1 MSTFVLIHGAMHG
14 GWCWDKVVPLLKK
27 EGHKVIAPDLPG
39 SGADRTPIKD
49 ISLKSYTDTV
59 CKILDAQPEPVILAG
74 HSLGG
79 VTITQTA
86 EYKPD
91 KIRVLVYLAAL
102 LLQSSQT
109 APQALEGDTE
119 SLFAENRVMA
129 EDGSSFTAK
138 EEAVRDIFYGKCSDE
153 DVKRAKTLL
162 RPQAAA
168 PGMTAVNTT
177 AENFGRVPRVYIQC
191 LRDKALSPS
200 RQKRM
205 YTALPCERVLTMDMD
220 HSPFFSAPEE
230 LVAHLT
236 SL

>member
-14 GWCWDKVVPLLKK
+14 GWCWDKVTPLLKK

-39 SGADRTPIKD
+39 SGGDHTPLQD

-79 VTITQTA
+79 LTITQTA

-91 KIRVLVYLAAL
+91 KVKVLVYLAAL
-102 LLQSSQT
+102 LLQSGQT
-109 APQALEGDTE
+109 AAQSLEGDTE
-119 SLFAENRVMA
+119 SLFAPNRVMA
-129 EDGSSFTAK
+129 EDGKTFTAR
-138 EEAVRDIFYGKCSDE
+138 EEAIRDVFYGECSDE

-168 PGMTAVNTT
+168 LGGTAVNTT
-177 AENFGRVPRVYIQC
+177 AANFGRVPRVYIQC
-191 LRDKALSPS
+191 LRDRALSPS

-205 YTALPCERVLTMDMD
+205 YTALPCEKVLTIDTD
-220 HSPFFSAPEE
+220 HSPFFSAPEQ
-230 LVAHLT
+230 LAAHLM